1 MTTHAKHYFK
11 KTFSIDVTHIPPS
24 TYTVT
29 DLNQS
34 NVEKRPTSSKASQ
47 ASPQPYS
54 LYHIEEGL
62 RKLDLSSR
70 STTQVEREK
79 TLPTTASSDRRKT
92 ALPLSV
98 LPDNHRRNNT
108 LECLSL
114 VFLKDIETGS
124 IYLFSTTNSQFTIP
138 FQLRPISVYELM
150 AFQGCQIQQHCFLIS
165 AVAFCSFTTYMTQH
179 EVALLYRKACTFMSP
194 TGIEQAIPYVKVS
207 HLYRNKPILHF
218 LNIYNNMGGIMYKY
232 LKNFGGDP
240 SSTLNRKLHGLF
252 FSANVDPT
260 TGLPPPMSFYGDHRI
275 HIPVSYMINSAT
287 NMYFADF
294 YCHYSN
300 HHVTLVVT
308 LRGSNADLFCQKRLI
323 SLDPYFNVF
332 LFRRPYDLNAMVNT
346 KVTVEV
352 FYTES
357 INIAALLRSRCAFV
371 TSVPQMGNAILKTI
385 VGLPKRKDCKICN
398 LKNNP

>member
-1 MTTHAKHYFK
+1 M
-11 KTFSIDVTHIPPS
+11 
-24 TYTVT
+24 T

-165 AVAFCSFTTYMTQH
+165 AVAFCSFTTCKYPWKLMCNVVLH
-179 EVALLYRKACTFMSP
+179 LILRLYRLNF
-194 TGIEQAIPYVKVS
+194 VK
-207 HLYRNKPILHF
+207 
-218 LNIYNNMGGIMYKY
+218 NIIIIIWVCVI
-232 LKNFGGDP
+232 D
-240 SSTLNRKLHGLF
+240 
-252 FSANVDPT
+252 
-260 TGLPPPMSFYGDHRI
+260 
-275 HIPVSYMINSAT
+275 
-287 NMYFADF
+287 
-294 YCHYSN
+294 
-300 HHVTLVVT
+300 
-308 LRGSNADLFCQKRLI
+308 
-323 SLDPYFNVF
+323 
-332 LFRRPYDLNAMVNT
+332 
-346 KVTVEV
+346 
-352 FYTES
+352 
-357 INIAALLRSRCAFV
+357 
-371 TSVPQMGNAILKTI
+371 TSM
-385 VGLPKRKDCKICN
+385 
-398 LKNNP
+398 